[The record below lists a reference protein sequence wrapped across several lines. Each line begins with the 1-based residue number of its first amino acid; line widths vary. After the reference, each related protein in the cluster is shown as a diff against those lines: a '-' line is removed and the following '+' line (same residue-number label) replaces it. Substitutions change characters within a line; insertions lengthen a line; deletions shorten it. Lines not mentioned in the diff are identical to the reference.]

1 MHANVN
7 FTRTDDRDARLKG
20 AAWTIVAVVAGAFIL
35 KLLSLALY
43 SIPESDDFCFFYTN
57 NQYGILGTVSVF
69 YYTAIGRIT
78 PLLLMQ
84 LPAVVSTS
92 TGIDLFIC
100 YVLIIVAFMVAFVV
114 AMIFLTRRIQPD
126 TTLLQRIALGLA
138 FAAVLVSEAPSL
150 HQMFYWLPGVA
161 CYTVP
166 AAIVVLVFAELIN
179 ATENGAHLSRA
190 STALMAFGGLV
201 AAMCNE
207 FTAVW
212 LIGVVSCS
220 LLARWVF
227 GQRLQV
233 DAHLWIGLAT
243 VTGLAFVL
251 SAPGNSVRMS
261 QFPTAGDFLN
271 SLKEA
276 FLFGLIGLG
285 RLFREPATG
294 VWLLFVVLVSTALPQ
309 PKCVS
314 SRKRKFLAAGV
325 ALIGLG
331 GAYFGY
337 FVHQYATGARLV
349 ERAQN
354 EVLVFV
360 LFSLT
365 MSIALF
371 ARAFRDQICKRLT
384 ALLMP
389 VSVMGVAV
397 PLVFGAS
404 LAVALNYSKVA
415 TQIRSERDSFSVFW
429 LESLERHA
437 RLTLSPEQR
446 LVVAQHTVHPTTL
459 MSSDVTDNPGRLPND
474 CIARFYQKE
483 SIMAG
488 PTGTPSVQRAD

>member
-1 MHANVN
+1 MHTNIIS
-7 FTRTDDRDARLKG
+7 TRTDARRARTVL
-20 AAWTIVAVVAGAFIL
+20 AAWTVVVVVPAVFIL
-35 KLLSLALY
+35 KLLGLALY
-43 SIPESDDFCFFYTN
+43 AIPDSDDFCFFHAN
-57 NQYGILGTVSVF
+57 DLHGIFGSVSVF
-69 YYTAIGRIT
+69 YSSVIGRIT

-84 LPAVVSTS
+84 LPAVLRTS

-100 YVLIIVAFMVAFVV
+100 YVLIIFAFMVAFVA
-114 AMIFLTRRIQPD
+114 AMIFLARRIHPD
-126 TTLLQRIALGLA
+126 TTPLQQIALGLA
-138 FAAVLVSEAPSL
+138 FAAVLASEAPSL

-161 CYTVP
+161 CYMVP

-179 ATENGAHLSRA
+179 ATEDGVHLSRA

-233 DAHLWIGLAT
+233 NAHVWIGLAT
-243 VTGLAFVL
+243 VAGLAVVL

-261 QFPTAGDFLN
+261 QFPMARDFSN

-276 FLFGLIGLG
+276 FLFGLVGLG
-285 RLFREPATG
+285 RLFREPATAT
-294 VWLLFVVLVSTALPQ
+294 WLLFVVLATTALPQ
-309 PKCVS
+309 PNYVS
-314 SRKRKFLAAGV
+314 SRNRKFLAVGV

-337 FVHQYATGARLV
+337 FVHQYATGIRLV

-365 MSIALF
+365 MSAALF
-371 ARAFRDQICKRLT
+371 ARAYRDQIGKLVS
-384 ALLMP
+384 ALPL
-389 VSVMGVAV
+389 SSSGMGFAV
-397 PLVFGAS
+397 PLIFGAS
-404 LAVALNYSKVA
+404 LAIALHYSKVGM
-415 TQIRSERDSFSVFW
+415 QIRSEGDGSSVFW
-429 LESLERHA
+429 LESMERHA

-446 LVVAQHTVHPTTL
+446 LVVAQHTAHPTTL

-483 SIMAG
+483 SIVAG
-488 PTGTPSVQRAD
+488 SAGTPSVQRAD

>member
-1 MHANVN
+1 MHTKVN
-7 FTRTDDRDARLKG
+7 FTNSDARG
-20 AAWTIVAVVAGAFIL
+20 ARTKLASWTIIVVVPAVFIL
-35 KLLSLALY
+35 KLLGLALY
-43 SIPESDDFCFFYTN
+43 AIPESDDFCFFYAN
-57 NQYGILGTVSVF
+57 NHHGIVGSVSVF
-69 YYTAIGRIT
+69 YNSAIGRIT

-84 LPAVVSTS
+84 LPAVLRTS

-100 YVLIIVAFMVAFVV
+100 YVLTMVGFMVAFVV
-114 AMIFLTRRIQPD
+114 AMIFLARRIQSD
-126 TTLLQRIALGLA
+126 TTLLQQIALGLA
-138 FAAVLVSEAPSL
+138 FAAVLASEAPSL

-179 ATENGAHLSRA
+179 AAENGLNLSRA
-190 STALMAFGGLV
+190 STALMALGGLV

-212 LIGVVSCS
+212 LIAIVSCS

-227 GQRLQV
+227 DQRLQV

-243 VTGLAFVL
+243 VAGLAVVL

-261 QFPTAGDFLN
+261 QFPMAGNFLN

-276 FLFGLIGLG
+276 LLFGLIGLG
-285 RLFREPATG
+285 RLFKEPATAT
-294 VWLLFVVLVSTALPQ
+294 WLLFVVLVTAALPQ
-309 PKCVS
+309 PNYVS
-314 SRKRKFLAAGV
+314 SRNRMFLAAGV

-337 FVHQYATGARLV
+337 FVHQYATGNRLV

-365 MSIALF
+365 MSAALF
-371 ARAFRDQICKRLT
+371 ARAYRDRICKLVT
-384 ALLMP
+384 ALPLP
-389 VSVMGVAV
+389 LSVMGVAV
-397 PLVFGAS
+397 PLIFGAG
-404 LAVALNYSKVA
+404 LAVALLYSKVGM
-415 TQIRSERDSFSVFW
+415 QIRSEQDGSSVFW
-429 LESLERHA
+429 LESMERHA

-446 LVVAQHTVHPTTL
+446 LVVAQHTAHPTTL
-459 MSSDVTDNPGRLPND
+459 MNSDLTDNPGRLPND

-483 SIMAG
+483 SIVAG
-488 PTGTPSVQRAD
+488 PAGTPSVQRAD